1 MATASVPASVTAPE
15 VALLGV
21 SPVVPAEKVVTP
33 ALAIEIEPAPFVM
46 VMPVP
51 CVRVVRV
58 KPVPLPISSAPLAGV
73 DVRPVPPLATANV
86 PAIVMVP
93 DVVTGPPL
101 VVRPVVPPLTL
112 TLVTVPEP
120 PPLLVNCATVL
131 SDMVTLHRRAI

>member
-1 MATASVPASVTAPE
+1 MATASVPAKVTAPE

-73 DVRPVPPLATANV
+73 DVRPVPPFAIGNV
-86 PAIVMVP
+86 PVTS
-93 DVVTGPPL
+93 VVS
-101 VVRPVVPPLTL
+101 
-112 TLVTVPEP
+112 
-120 PPLLVNCATVL
+120 AT
-131 SDMVTLHRRAI
+131 